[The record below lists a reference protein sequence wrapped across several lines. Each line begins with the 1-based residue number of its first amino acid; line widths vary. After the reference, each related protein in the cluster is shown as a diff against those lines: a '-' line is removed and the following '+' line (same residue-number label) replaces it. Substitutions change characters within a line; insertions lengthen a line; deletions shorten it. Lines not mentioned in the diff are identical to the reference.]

1 MKKILPTLLVTALAS
16 ACNATQNSD
25 SLNVQ
30 LADNAINKVTADVPV
45 KNIIMIVA
53 DGMGPA
59 YITAYRNFADDPTTE
74 VIERTVFDD
83 YYVGTA
89 STYPAKISGY
99 ITDSAAAATALA
111 TGVKTYND
119 AISVDVNKQ
128 PVETVLERAKKLGK
142 KTGVVVTSQINHAT
156 PASYLT
162 HNELRRN
169 YNEIADSYVDN
180 GFKADVYL
188 GGGWRYFIRKDRNL
202 VDEFKAAGFQYIDNY
217 QGLATLSSDK
227 PVLGLFGKTGLP
239 WALDDENPHRLA
251 TMTKAAIKQLEGSQL
266 QDGQPESNQPQDKN
280 GFFML
285 IEASQ
290 VDWAGH
296 GNDIA
301 AAMHEMDDLAKTFA
315 YLEQYVTDHPD
326 TVVILTADH
335 STGGLS
341 IGRKTAATNPNIR
354 SGYLWQPE
362 ILRTMTLS
370 PETFAKQFDKS
381 DLSIQEMSDLLNF
394 ELTQQEFDKLQA
406 SKASAASKVEAF
418 HKTAKESRKS
428 KYPPTVYRLIAAT
441 LKNIIDV
448 RTNTGWGGIS
458 SSSTHTGVDVP
469 VYVIGSE
476 KQRFSGAIDNT
487 DIAKQIFKLLENQ

>member
-1 MKKILPTLLVTALAS
+1 MKKILPTLLPTLLVTALAS
-16 ACNATQNSD
+16 ACNATQSPDNSI
-25 SLNVQ
+25 SST
-30 LADNAINKVTADVPV
+30 INKVTTDVPV
-45 KNIIMIVA
+45 KNIIMVIA
-53 DGMGPA
+53 DGMGPS
-59 YITAYRNFADDPTTE
+59 YITAYRNFADDPTTD

-162 HNELRRN
+162 HNELRGN

-217 QGLATLSSDK
+217 QGLATLSTDK

-251 TMTKAAIKQLEGSQL
+251 TMTKAAIKQLES
-266 QDGQPESNQPQDKN
+266 SQPQDN
-280 GFFML
+280 HGFFML

-301 AAMHEMDDLAKTFA
+301 AAMHEMDDLAKTFS
-315 YLEQYVTDHPD
+315 YLEEYVNEHPD

-370 PETFAKQFDKS
+370 PEAFAKQFEKN
-381 DLSIQEMSDLLNF
+381 DLSIHEMSDLLSF
-394 ELTQQEFDKLQA
+394 TLTQQEFDKLQS

>member
-1 MKKILPTLLVTALAS
+1 MKKLLPTLLITAFAS
-16 ACNATQNSD
+16 ACNANAP
-25 SLNVQ
+25 LNESEIKS
-30 LADNAINKVTADVPV
+30 NKPPINNV
-45 KNIIMIVA
+45 IMVIA

-74 VIERTVFDD
+74 VIERTVFDK
-83 YYVGTA
+83 YYIGTS

-128 PVETVLERAKKLGK
+128 PLKTVLERAKELGK

-156 PASYLT
+156 PAAYLT
-162 HNELRRN
+162 HNELRGN
-169 YNEIADSYVDN
+169 YNDIADSYVDN
-180 GFKADVYL
+180 GYKADVYL
-188 GGGWRYFIRKDRNL
+188 GGGWRYFIRQDRNL
-202 VDEFKAAGFQYIDNY
+202 VNEFKAAGFQYIDNY
-217 QGLATLSSDK
+217 QGLETLSSDK

-239 WALDDENPHRLA
+239 WALDDKNPHRLK
-251 TMTKAAIKQLEGSQL
+251 TMTMSAIKQLESY
-266 QDGQPESNQPQDKN
+266 QPENKQ

-296 GNDIA
+296 ANDIA
-301 AAMHEMDDLAKTFA
+301 AAMYEMDDLAKTFEF
-315 YLEQYVTDHPD
+315 LEQYVKDHPD
-326 TVVILTADH
+326 TLVILTADH

-341 IGRKTAATNPNIR
+341 IGRKTAKSNPNIR

-370 PETFAKQFDKS
+370 PEAFAKQFEKS
-381 DLSIQEMSDLLNF
+381 DLSIHEMSELLNF
-394 ELTQQEFDKLQA
+394 SVTQQEFEQLQS
-406 SKASAASKVEAF
+406 SKANAAATVETF
-418 HKTAKESRKS
+418 HKTPKESRKR

-487 DIAKQIFKLLENQ
+487 DIAKGIFSILEEK

>member
-1 MKKILPTLLVTALAS
+1 MKKLLPTLLISALAS
-16 ACNATQNSD
+16 ACNANNT
-25 SLNVQ
+25 LN
-30 LADNAINKVTADVPV
+30 DNEDNINKNKPTINNV
-45 KNIIMIVA
+45 IMVVA

-59 YITAYRNFADDPTTE
+59 YITAYRNFADDLTTE
-74 VIERTVFDD
+74 TVDRTVFDRH
-83 YYVGTA
+83 YVGTS

-128 PVETVLERAKKLGK
+128 PVKTVLERAKELGK

-169 YNEIADSYVDN
+169 YNAIADSYIDN
-180 GFKADVYL
+180 GIKADVYL

-202 VDEFKAAGFQYIDNY
+202 VEEFQQSGFHYVDDY
-217 QGLATLSSDK
+217 QGLSNLPSDK
-227 PVLGLFGKTGLP
+227 PLLGLFGKTGLP
-239 WALDDENPHRLA
+239 WALDDTNPHRLS
-251 TMTKAAIKQLEGSQL
+251 TMTKAAIPLLENKQ
-266 QDGQPESNQPQDKN
+266 

-301 AAMHEMDDLAKTFA
+301 SAMHEMEDLAKTFEF
-315 YLEQYVTDHPD
+315 LEQYVQQHPD
-326 TVVILTADH
+326 TLVILTADH

-341 IGRKTAATNPNIR
+341 IGRKTAATNPKIK

-370 PETFAKQFDKS
+370 TEAFAKKLEVQ
-381 DLSIQEMSDLLNF
+381 DLTITEMNDLLNF
-394 ELTQQEFDKLQA
+394 ELTQQEFEQLQA
-406 SKASAASKVEAF
+406 SKLNATSIVDKF
-418 HKTAKESRKS
+418 NKTPKAERTS
-428 KYPPTVYRLIAAT
+428 KYPPMVFRLIAAE
-441 LKNIIDV
+441 LKKIIDI
-448 RTNTGWGGIS
+448 RTNTGWGS
-458 SSSTHTGVDVP
+458 VSQSATHTGVDVP

-476 KQRFSGAIDNT
+476 KQRFSGSIDNT
-487 DIAKQIFKLLENQ
+487 DIAKGIFKILENKQ

>member
-1 MKKILPTLLVTALAS
+1 MKKILPTLLITALAS
-16 ACNATQNSD
+16 ACNTTEKPIAT
-25 SLNVQ
+25 
-30 LADNAINKVTADVPV
+30 LADTALANKSNKNETNAIVPI
-45 KNIIMIVA
+45 KNIIMVIA

-74 VIERTVFDD
+74 NVERIVFDSH
-83 YYVGTA
+83 YVGNAT
-89 STYPAKISGY
+89 TYPAKISGY

-119 AISVDVNKQ
+119 AISVDVNKL

-142 KTGVVVTSQINHAT
+142 KTAVVVTSQINHAT

-162 HNELRRN
+162 HNEFRNN
-169 YNEIADSYVDN
+169 YNEIADSYIDN
-180 GFKADVYL
+180 GIKADVYL
-188 GGGWRYFIRKDRNL
+188 GGGWKYFIRKDRNL
-202 VDEFKAAGFQYIDNY
+202 VNEFKAAGFQYIDKY
-217 QGLATLSSDK
+217 QDLATLSTDK

-239 WALDDENPHRLA
+239 WALDDENPHRLS
-251 TMTKAAIKQLEGSQL
+251 TMTKSAIKQLENY
-266 QDGQPESNQPQDKN
+266 QPKNNLLKNNN

-301 AAMHEMDDLAKTFA
+301 SAMHEMDDLAKTFV
-315 YLEQYVTDHPD
+315 YLEKYVSNHPD

-341 IGRKTAATNPNIR
+341 IGRKTAAENPNIR

-362 ILRTMTLS
+362 ILRTMKVS
-370 PETFAKQFDKS
+370 PETFAKHFEKK
-381 DLSIQEMSDLLNF
+381 DLSINEMNELLNF
-394 ELTQQEFDKLQA
+394 ELTQQEFEQLQT
-406 SKASAASKVEAF
+406 SKKNAASTVKAF
-418 HKTAKESRKS
+418 NNTTKESSKN
-428 KYPPTVYRLIAAT
+428 KYPPTVYRLIAKT

-448 RTNTGWGGIS
+448 KTNTGWGGIS

-487 DIAKQIFKLLENQ
+487 DIAKQIFMLLENQ

>member
-1 MKKILPTLLVTALAS
+1 MKKILPTLLPTLLITALAS
-16 ACNATQNSD
+16 ACNATQND
-25 SLNVQ
+25 VQ
-30 LADNAINKVTADVPV
+30 TIANTAYKTNKNSISEAHVPV
-45 KNIIMIVA
+45 KNIIMVIA

-59 YITAYRNFADDPTTE
+59 YVTAYRNFADDPATE
-74 VIERTVFDD
+74 AVERTVFDS
-83 YYVGTA
+83 YYVGNA
-89 STYPAKISGY
+89 STYPNKVSGY

-128 PVETVLERAKKLGK
+128 PLETVLERAKKLGK

-162 HNELRRN
+162 HNELRGN
-169 YNEIADSYVDN
+169 YNAIADSYIDN
-180 GFKADVYL
+180 GIKADVYL
-188 GGGWRYFIRKDRNL
+188 GGGWRYFMRNDRNL
-202 VDEFKAAGFQYIDNY
+202 VDEFKTAGFQYIDNY
-217 QGLATLSSDK
+217 QGLATLSADK

-239 WALDDENPHRLA
+239 WALDDHNPHRLS
-251 TMTKAAIKQLEGSQL
+251 TMTKSAIKQLEGYQSK
-266 QDGQPESNQPQDKN
+266 DNK

-296 GNDIA
+296 ANDIA

-315 YLEQYVTDHPD
+315 YLEQYVKEHPD
-326 TVVILTADH
+326 TLVVLTADH

-362 ILRTMTLS
+362 ILRTMTIS
-370 PETFAKQFDKS
+370 PEQFSKQFEKN
-381 DLSIQEMSDLLNF
+381 DLSIDEISELLSF
-394 ELTQQEFDKLQA
+394 ELTQQEFEQLQT
-406 SKASAASKVEAF
+406 SKANAVSTVETF
-418 HKTAKESRKS
+418 NKTAKENRKS
-428 KYPPTVYRLIAAT
+428 KYPPKVYRLIAAT

-487 DIAKQIFKLLENQ
+487 DIAKQIFKLLENN